1 MNAISTVSLLSRA
14 LMRLLLVCFL
24 FTLSGCV
31 HDISHDPRGR
41 NSYIVGA
48 VYRVKRP
55 LTFSRTAL
63 SNSAI
68 VLDDHISVSPG
79 TLLCVTRLLL
89 THQDLG
95 TCVWVKAVIVDGPWA
110 ATPVEL
116 AYTANRADTNLLEL
130 VRKP

>member
-1 MNAISTVSLLSRA
+1 MADFQRKDAKGQGRKGTADKQGSKTSIESMAITKISIRPFACHPADYSAMNATSTVSFLSRA

-41 NSYIVGA
+41 NGYIVGA

-63 SNSAI
+63 SDSAI
-68 VLDDHISVSPG
+68 VLDDHI
-79 TLLCVTRLLL
+79 
-89 THQDLG
+89 
-95 TCVWVKAVIVDGPWA
+95 
-110 ATPVEL
+110 
-116 AYTANRADTNLLEL
+116 
-130 VRKP
+130 